1 VGTPGSNRALLV
13 HQSPGREKS
22 GLNFSQIPSR
32 LSPFFRVYKTS
43 REHRISTQLRSNL
56 TWKINICACG
66 GCQSLSTANNND
78 NNGRLLSRFRALI
91 VEDHPGFRQVVC
103 SMLGEIAELQIVG
116 EAEDGLEAVHKAEE
130 LRPDLIVLDLE
141 LPKLNGMET
150 ARRIRK
156 LSPNTRIL
164 MLSQESSP
172 DVVETALRDGAKG
185 YVVKMDAGSELLRAV
200 KALLRGEQ
208 FLGARFS
215 GLDFALA

>member
-1 VGTPGSNRALLV
+1 
-13 HQSPGREKS
+13 
-22 GLNFSQIPSR
+22 
-32 LSPFFRVYKTS
+32 
-43 REHRISTQLRSNL
+43 
-56 TWKINICACG
+56 
-66 GCQSLSTANNND
+66 
-78 NNGRLLSRFRALI
+78 
-91 VEDHPGFRQVVC
+91 
-103 SMLGEIAELQIVG
+103 
-116 EAEDGLEAVHKAEE
+116 
-130 LRPDLIVLDLE
+130 LIVLDLE